1 MSEKGKHQHTAKR
14 PPQKKALALT
24 PEEQAEIRAASEKRV
39 AEAKAE
45 RERVE
50 LFGKAVVKMSDRQ
63 LRGELSR
70 AVKRE
75 YAGKPPQ
82 PQAGLTI
89 LYSTV
94 LLTVLENT
102 KTPQNPWAKLEAYPR

>member
-1 MSEKGKHQHTAKR
+1 MSEKRCQNQ
-14 PPQKKALALT
+14 PQKKAAAALT
-24 PEEQAEIRAASEKRV
+24 AEQQAAALADVFVRK

-50 LFGKAVVKMSDRQ
+50 LYGKSLQNRSDRQ
-63 LRGELSR
+63 IRSEL
-70 AVKRE
+70 KRIIRKE
-75 YAGKPPQ
+75 HAGKPPQ

-89 LYSTV
+89 LYASV

-102 KTPQNPWAKLEAYPR
+102 KTRENPSGRLDAYPR

>member
-1 MSEKGKHQHTAKR
+1 MSDKKLHKKQ
-14 PPQKKALALT
+14 PQKQAAPLTQEEFAALQIAKVKA
-24 PEEQAEIRAASEKRV
+24 Q

-50 LFGKAVVKMSDRQ
+50 LFARALPKLSHGQLVKELKKAVH
-63 LRGELSR
+63 
-70 AVKRE
+70 RE

-82 PQAGLTI
+82 PQAGLSI
-89 LYSTV
+89 ASGAI

-102 KTPQNPWAKLEAYPR
+102 NTPENPFGRLHSYPR

>member
-1 MSEKGKHQHTAKR
+1 MSDKKQYKGK
-14 PPQKKALALT
+14 PKAAAPLT
-24 PEEQAEIRAASEKRV
+24 VEEQQAAAAAKAKAQ

-50 LFGKAVVKMSDRQ
+50 LFARALPKLSHGQLVK
-63 LRGELSR
+63 ELKKV
-70 AVKRE
+70 VKRE

-89 LYSTV
+89 ALGTI

-102 KTPQNPWAKLEAYPR
+102 NSPENPFAKLSAYPR